1 MEEKSL
7 DLYHNNLKG
16 IIPTELTELYTLEVF
31 NVSYN
36 NLPGSITYHKSQ
48 IATFDESIYMANPFL
63 CGPPPP
69 KDCNEPNS
77 PLTTAPND
85 STDEEESGLMEK
97 YVF

>member
-7 DLYHNNLKG
+7 DLSRNNLRG
-16 IIPTELTELYTLEVF
+16 IIPSELTELYTLEVF

-36 NLPGSITYHKSQ
+36 NLPGSIPYQKSQ
-48 IATFDESIYMANPFL
+48 FATFAESIYKENPFL

-77 PLTTAPND
+77 PLKTAPNA
-85 STDEEESGLMEK
+85 STDEEES
-97 YVF
+97 